1 MLNELVF
8 VGGAIT
14 GLLITD
20 AAAAEPRVTLDVDAI
35 AEIASYKE
43 YARFGDRLRALG
55 FTEDM
60 RDQAPT
66 CRWIRDGAI
75 LDVMPL
81 DESILGFSNRWYSG
95 AVATAIS
102 QKLGDN
108 LEIRLVTAPYF
119 IATKLEAFKGRGN
132 GDFLGSHDLEDL
144 VCVVDGRDAICEEIQ
159 QQDSSLVEYLRA
171 EFRSLME
178 MEGFVDALPGYLLPD
193 ATTQGR
199 LGIVLRRLRAI
210 AAV

>member
-14 GLLITD
+14 GWLITD

-66 CRWIRDGAI
+66 CRWTHEGVI

-81 DESILGFSNRWYSG
+81 DESILGFSNRWYRG
-95 AVATAIS
+95 AMATATI
-102 QKLGDN
+102 QRLGDD
-108 LEIRLVTAPYF
+108 LEIRMVTAPYF
-119 IATKLEAFKGRGN
+119 VATKLEAFKGRGN

-144 VCVVDGRDAICEEIQ
+144 VCVIDGREVIFEEVQ
-159 QQDSSLVEYLRA
+159 QQDPSLVEYLRA
-171 EFRSLME
+171 EFRSLLGT
-178 MEGFVDALPGYLLPD
+178 EGFVDALPGYLLPD
-193 ATTQGR
+193 ATAQGR